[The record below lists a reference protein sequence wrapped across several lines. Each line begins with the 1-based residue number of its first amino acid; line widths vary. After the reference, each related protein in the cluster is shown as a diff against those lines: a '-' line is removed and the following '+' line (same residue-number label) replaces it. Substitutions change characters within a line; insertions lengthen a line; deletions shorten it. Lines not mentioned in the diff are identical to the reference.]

1 MSKTNLYIFPFKLS
15 ATGDTIDGIMQAL
28 PEFCRKQ
35 CNTKACRDFYDE
47 VCIQP
52 GSKMCPY
59 GFAAITENI
68 CGSLVTFTGL
78 DVVGVSDRK
87 LVQKRITRKDYVP
100 RLTRQDYTNMVTKMK
115 ENVASFGD
123 YYSHKHNT
131 LLAADDYQT
140 KIDTLDNT
148 FHELRKLNR
157 RLKASVEWMIASLDS
172 NFQPIDTSLLKVS
185 KDIFAASQLIT
196 IRLSTYDLILN
207 PNSSLNYTKSPISIY
222 KKFDKVARLLDYQ
235 AQESGS
241 SINISGNS
249 YSTYECND
257 MVELLPYLLLDNA
270 IKYTMR
276 GKDIE
281 LVFSETGS
289 RLVVKV
295 TSFSQRPAEHE
306 INTLFDRGVRSNNV
320 SEKTTGQGLGLYIAR
335 YICDA
340 NNIKINLKIGKKVET
355 DKDGI
360 KYSDFIVTLQ
370 FDGIV
375 KSNAVS

>member
-1 MSKTNLYIFPFKLS
+1 MSKTSLYIFPFKLS
-15 ATGDTIDGIMQAL
+15 STGDIVDGIMQPL
-28 PEFCRKQ
+28 PVFCRKQ
-35 CNTKACRDFYDE
+35 CDTKTCRDFYNK
-47 VCIQP
+47 VCAQT

-59 GFAAITENI
+59 GFATITEDI
-68 CGSLVTFTGL
+68 CGSLVTFTSL

-87 LVQKRITRKDYVP
+87 LVQKRVTRKDYVP
-100 RLTRQDYTNMVTKMK
+100 RLTRNDYTQMVEKMK
-115 ENVASFGD
+115 KSVTLLGD
-123 YYSHKHNT
+123 YYTHKHNT

-148 FHELRKLNR
+148 FHELRKLNG
-157 RLKASVEWMIASLDS
+157 RLKASVERMIANLDS
-172 NFQPIDTSLLKVS
+172 NYDTSLSKDA

-207 PNSSLNYTKSPISIY
+207 PNSTLNYIKSPIPIY

-235 AQESGS
+235 AYESGA
-241 SINISGNS
+241 IIKISGNS

-270 IKYTMR
+270 IKYTMW

-281 LVFSETGS
+281 LQFSETGS

-295 TSFSQRPAEHE
+295 ISFSQRPSEHE
-306 INTLFDRGVRSNNV
+306 INNLFDRCYRSKNV
-320 SEKTTGQGLGLYIAR
+320 SDKTTGQGLGLYIAR

-340 NNIKINLKIGKKVET
+340 NNISIDLKIGKKVET
-355 DKDGI
+355 DNDGV
-360 KYSDFIVTLQ
+360 KHSDFIVTLQ
-370 FDGIV
+370 FDGV
-375 KSNAVS
+375 VQNNVSL